1 MSRAP
6 GARSS
11 VASGLAPPPPP
22 GYPASA
28 HASAVFA
35 PPPHS
40 VAPSALSRP
49 HSRMEPPPL
58 ASTMGPMPGTLER
71 PIHGPKKRLIV
82 ACDGTWLDADNGLT
96 NGHKQPPSNVSRIG
110 WAIKDTSR
118 DGIPQIV
125 NYQAGVGTTG
135 GPAAR
140 VVGGATGLG
149 IRENMRTAYTYLA
162 ANWRPGDEIFIFG
175 FSRGAFTART
185 VGGMVG
191 ALGLLTRAGL
201 PFFNEIFEDWEHRFD
216 ERYTSKFPHVPFPE
230 KRIPFDEHYVRE
242 LSRRGLTT
250 LNVPI
255 KAICCWDTVGSLGI
269 PRVPWLEGL
278 RLQAPGMHDYEFY
291 DTRLHPCVENAF
303 QALALDE
310 RRAPFS
316 PALWEKRDNNTTNLV
331 QCWFPGVHSNVGG
344 GYDDQEL
351 ANVTLAWMISKL
363 EPFLDFRPGYL
374 MGLWEEGRAY
384 YKETGQRTRWWSF
397 GELYNSLKGVYSM
410 TGSKTRTPG
419 NYFRV
424 DPKSGR
430 PTTKRLRGTNEYI
443 HASVRCRLGLQGPG
457 TNDRGLYNPTAL
469 KDWTF
474 ETEAANH
481 GGLMVVWTNHGNPS
495 RRSGR
500 NNRNEKGGQ
509 DKIPEEKL
517 SETELVLLRQSPR
530 ALEFITQLRPN
541 PQGGKRRSRRHGAQQ
556 NGAPNG
562 PNGLGPPP
570 PGMGPYGGSPYANGR
585 PGSRPPPPGSFVG
598 GPPPGGG
605 GRRDGGRSR
614 SLNPDGLPYDSDD
627 SREKDRER
635 RRRRQSGGDPDRQ
648 RKRRSRK
655 YEDDDHDDLRRKS
668 DERL

>member
-1 MSRAP
+1 MSRP
-6 GARSS
+6 PHHARSS

-28 HASAVFA
+28 HGSAVFGG
-35 PPPHS
+35 PPRPLS
-40 VAPSALSRP
+40 AAPSALSRP
-49 HSRMEPPPL
+49 QSRLEPPPL
-58 ASTMGPMPGTLER
+58 SATLGPMPGTLER
-71 PIHGPKKRLIV
+71 PIHGPKKRLIIT
-82 ACDGTWLDADNGLT
+82 CDGTWLDADNGLM

-125 NYQAGVGTTG
+125 NYQAGVGTMG
-135 GPAAR
+135 GPVAR
-140 VVGGATGLG
+140 VVGGATGMG

-162 ANWRPGDEIFIFG
+162 ANWRPGDEIFIMG

-216 ERYTSKFPHVPFPE
+216 DRYVSKFPHVPWPE
-230 KRIPFDEHYVRE
+230 KRIPFDEHYVHE
-242 LSRRGLTT
+242 LARRGLTT

-269 PRVPWLEGL
+269 PRVPWLEGM

-310 RRAPFS
+310 KRAPFS

-351 ANVTLAWMISKL
+351 ADITLAWMISKL
-363 EPFLDFRPGYL
+363 EPFLDFRPNFL
-374 MGLWEEGRAY
+374 MSLWESSRAY

-397 GELYNSLKGVYSM
+397 GELYNSLKGVYAL
-410 TGSKTRTPG
+410 TGAKIRTPG
-419 NYFRV
+419 NYYRT
-424 DPKSGR
+424 DPHTGR

-443 HASVRCRLGLQGPG
+443 HSSVRARLGLQGPG
-457 TNDRGLYNPTAL
+457 PLDRGTYNPPAL
-469 KDWTF
+469 RDWTF
-474 ETEAANH
+474 DVEEVGPGHGGNSDGLLVVWRNH
-481 GGLMVVWTNHGNPS
+481 GGSSPRRGS
-495 RRSGR
+495 RS
-500 NNRNEKGGQ
+500 EKGGQ
-509 DKIPEEKL
+509 EKIPEEKL

-530 ALEFITQLRPN
+530 VYDFITQLKTN
-541 PQGGKRRSRRHGAQQ
+541 PGKRRSRRHGGQ
-556 NGAPNG
+556 NGAP
-562 PNGLGPPP
+562 
-570 PGMGPYGGSPYANGR
+570 PGVGPYGQYGG
-585 PGSRPPPPGSFVG
+585 GRPPPPGSFVG
-598 GPPPGGG
+598 GRPASMPP
-605 GRRDGGRSR
+605 GGRSR

-627 SREKDRER
+627 SGERDRDRDR
-635 RRRRQSGGDPDRQ
+635 RRRKKRDSGGDFDRQ
-648 RKRRSRK
+648 RRRRSRK
-655 YEDDDHDDLRRKS
+655 YDDDED
-668 DERL
+668 